1 MDIQTALKNI
11 IARQNLSEQEMA
23 EVMNQIMTGNATPAQ
38 IGGFLVGLVMKGETV
53 DEITGAARVMRSLAT
68 PVKIKAENLVDTC
81 GTGGDGSRTFN
92 ISTTVAFVLAAAGG
106 KVAKHGNR
114 SVSSVSGSADVLE
127 KAGVNLNITPEQ
139 VARCVESIGVGFMFA
154 PAHHSAM
161 KHAIG
166 PRKEM
171 AVRTVFNLLGPLT
184 NPAGAR
190 RQVMGVYGKQ
200 WVRPIAEV
208 LQRLG
213 CQHVMV
219 VHAADGMDEISINAE
234 TYIAEATPD
243 TIRVYSITPEQFGLQ
258 RAPLSTLEVKSVD
271 DSLAIVKAVLGNEA
285 GPAADIVALNAGA
298 AIYVAGIA
306 DSLKEGVTL
315 AQDAIGSGLALAKLN
330 ELVQLTTVFKQESET
345 AS

>member
-1 MDIQTALKNI
+1 MDIQAALKKV
-11 IARQNLSEQEMA
+11 IARENLSEQEMSA
-23 EVMNQIMTGNATPAQ
+23 VMTQIMTGGATPAQ
-38 IGGFLVGLVMKGETV
+38 IGGFLIGLCMKGETV

-68 PVKIKAENLVDTC
+68 PVKINAERLVDTC

-92 ISTTVAFVLAAAGG
+92 ISTTVAFVVAAAGG

-127 KAGVNLNITPEQ
+127 QAGVFLGLAPEQ

-161 KHAIG
+161 KHAVG

-171 AVRTVFNLLGPLT
+171 AVRTIFNLLGPLT
-184 NPAGAR
+184 NPAGAK

-213 CQHVMV
+213 CDHVMV

-234 TYIAEATPD
+234 TYVAEATP
-243 TIRVYSITPEQFGLQ
+243 TALKEYTITPEQFGLE
-258 RAPLSTLEVKSVD
+258 RAPLSTLAVASVD
-271 DSLAIVKAVLGNEA
+271 DSLKMVKAVLGKQA

-306 DSLKEGVTL
+306 DSLKEGVAL

-330 ELVQLTTVFKQESET
+330 ELAQLSAVFKQESET